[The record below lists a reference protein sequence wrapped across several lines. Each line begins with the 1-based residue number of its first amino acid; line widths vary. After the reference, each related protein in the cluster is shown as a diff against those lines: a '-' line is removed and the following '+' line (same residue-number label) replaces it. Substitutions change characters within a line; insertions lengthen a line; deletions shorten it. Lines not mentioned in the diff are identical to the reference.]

1 MPNFAKAS
9 SIYCT
14 YTKEPFHEMRRAEV
28 AATREEL
35 MDDLTESPDYQADAL
50 RNGNPQ
56 PMVFTRGGE
65 DHGYNVICLPGDE
78 LYAGDIIDA
87 FGEKWIVM
95 RARADTTTHRVGVMY
110 QCNKLLRFQNFDGTI
125 HERWSY
131 IDVSGYSSAFNN
143 STSMQSSGE
152 QMVIY
157 LPMDEETAKIYVDKR
172 FALNTGIDRFG
183 RRMLSVL
190 RVTGANPVAESF
202 NKGDHIL
209 MLKVERDLYNEES
222 DNVDLEICDYIRE
235 GGSTQ
240 KPDETKLPCSIEGRT
255 TLRLGKSGKYKAVF
269 TQADETVAAPKACW
283 TVTAEP
289 GIEWV
294 QAGNDLI
301 LSAPKDEA
309 LIGGSI
315 ILELTDEDGRYDAA
329 RFEVEVVSLV

>member
-28 AATREEL
+28 AATRKEL

-95 RARADTTTHRVGVMY
+95 HARADETTHKVGVMY
-110 QCNKLLRFQNFDGTI
+110 QCNKLLRFQNFDEKI
-125 HERWSY
+125 YERWSY
-131 IDVSGYSSAFNN
+131 VDVSGYSSSFNS
-143 STSMQSSGE
+143 STSIQSSAE

-157 LPMDEETAKIYVDKR
+157 LPMDEQTAKIYVDKR

-183 RRMLSVL
+183 RRMLNVL

-222 DNVDLEICDYIRE
+222 DNVDLEICDYIKSSNVHKE
-235 GGSTQ
+235 
-240 KPDETKLPCSIEGRT
+240 PDDTKLSCFIEGRS
-255 TLRLGKSGKYKAVF
+255 TLRLGKSAKYKSVFLKNDEAVS
-269 TQADETVAAPKACW
+269 EPKACW
-283 TVTAEP
+283 RVTAEP
-289 GIEWV
+289 GVDWLP
-294 QAGNDLI
+294 AGEDIIVSVAN
-301 LSAPKDEA
+301 EEE
-309 LIGGSI
+309 LIGGAI
-315 ILELTDEDGRYDAA
+315 ILELTDEAGEYGTA
-329 RFEVEVVSLV
+329 RIEVEVTSLV

>member
-1 MPNFAKAS
+1 MATPYEELYERALFKVKDLKLGSMDESERRYVLKRYLDNFAKAS

-95 RARADTTTHRVGVMY
+95 RARADTTTHRVGVMC

-131 IDVSGYSSAFNN
+131 IDVSG
-143 STSMQSSGE
+143 
-152 QMVIY
+152 
-157 LPMDEETAKIYVDKR
+157 
-172 FALNTGIDRFG
+172 
-183 RRMLSVL
+183 
-190 RVTGANPVAESF
+190 
-202 NKGDHIL
+202 
-209 MLKVERDLYNEES
+209 
-222 DNVDLEICDYIRE
+222 
-235 GGSTQ
+235 
-240 KPDETKLPCSIEGRT
+240 
-255 TLRLGKSGKYKAVF
+255 
-269 TQADETVAAPKACW
+269 
-283 TVTAEP
+283 
-289 GIEWV
+289 
-294 QAGNDLI
+294 
-301 LSAPKDEA
+301 
-309 LIGGSI
+309 
-315 ILELTDEDGRYDAA
+315 
-329 RFEVEVVSLV
+329 